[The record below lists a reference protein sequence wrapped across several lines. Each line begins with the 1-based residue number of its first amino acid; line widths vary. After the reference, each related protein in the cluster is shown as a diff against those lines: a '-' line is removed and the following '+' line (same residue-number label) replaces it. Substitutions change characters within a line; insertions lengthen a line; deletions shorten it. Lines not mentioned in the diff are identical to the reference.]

1 MRHAIRR
8 RRWQARSFIA
18 GVLIGLSIITPVF
31 AAAGDADNQWRTLL
45 ALGSLV
51 LLFLGLLLE
60 AITNA
65 EPPRKLGPQV
75 MRGESIAPVS
85 RPPSTS
91 ARQHGANPQQVA

>member
-1 MRHAIRR
+1 MRRRFLDGCTIDWWNTTLTRWVRFTWARPTLVPSPLNVGAIMRHAIR

-60 AITNA
+60 AI
-65 EPPRKLGPQV
+65 
-75 MRGESIAPVS
+75 
-85 RPPSTS
+85 
-91 ARQHGANPQQVA
+91 

>member
-8 RRWQARSFIA
+8 TWQARSFIA
-18 GVLIGLSIITPVF
+18 GVLIGLSIVTPVF
-31 AAAGDADNQWRTLL
+31 AAAGDSDNQWRTLL

-75 MRGESIAPVS
+75 MHAESNAHVPQP
-85 RPPSTS
+85 RPTA
-91 ARQHGANPQQVA
+91 ARLHEANPPQVA